1 MLFGAKALIKG
12 QRATHPVGVGAE
24 GIATIV
30 SNPKIPKNEFFT
42 PGRSFPVCLRHST
55 IQSVDDVLIDFC
67 GGSLRFA
74 GSDDMESP
82 CDLVMGT
89 GPTTPLWSVPAIYD
103 AVRAKV
109 SGDLKTYLLLGP
121 DHLAANIGGLRQKP
135 ESFYDQRFHTEVI
148 FDFKALDGVRR
159 YVRFRLIPADGR
171 PETGLLSEEV
181 QWQPW
186 VNERS
191 PTETLP
197 KDYLKR
203 EYKERITR
211 GALEYKLQLQLHE
224 AKDNDPPLTLQ
235 IGKEWDEST
244 HPWLDLADIKMTT
257 LLSPTVTERLRFIH
271 TNLPS
276 TIGLLPA
283 QSVDD
288 PSVVVH
294 VRNAVYVWSYD
305 LRSKRSNK
313 VVPDHMASY
322 HIRVQT
328 GSRSG
333 AGTDASIS
341 ISLTGKVNVF
351 FLDKECLIDACCYSY
366 TQLT

>member
-1 MLFGAKALIKG
+1 M
-12 QRATHPVGVGAE
+12 
-24 GIATIV
+24 
-30 SNPKIPKNEFFT
+30 
-42 PGRSFPVCLRHST
+42 
-55 IQSVDDVLIDFC
+55 
-67 GGSLRFA
+67 
-74 GSDDMESP
+74 
-82 CDLVMGT
+82 
-89 GPTTPLWSVPAIYD
+89 
-103 AVRAKV
+103 
-109 SGDLKTYLLLGP
+109 
-121 DHLAANIGGLRQKP
+121 
-135 ESFYDQRFHTEVI
+135 
-148 FDFKALDGVRR
+148 
-159 YVRFRLIPADGR
+159 
-171 PETGLLSEEV
+171 
-181 QWQPW
+181 
-186 VNERS
+186 NERS

-224 AKDNDPPLTLQ
+224 AKDNDPPTTLHV
-235 IGKEWDEST
+235 GREWDEST
-244 HPWLDLADIKMTT
+244 HPWLDLADIKMTS